1 MQGVSVFRRAR
12 GPFLFPGSFLGCS
25 ALLADFA
32 SRSAVGADGPVSV
45 LAVLR
50 FLAKGVRL
58 ATSSSAAFPHR
69 VMCTMCSELLLIRR
83 SVLGAKS
90 QSFVLAMLF

>member
-1 MQGVSVFRRAR
+1 MQGVSVLRRAR

-25 ALLADFA
+25 ALLAGLPLA
-32 SRSAVGADGPVSV
+32 PPSGADGPASV

>member
-1 MQGVSVFRRAR
+1 MQGVSVLRRAE
-12 GPFLFPGSFLGCS
+12 GPFLV
-25 ALLADFA
+25 
-32 SRSAVGADGPVSV
+32 SRAGRGAGTDSPVSV

-50 FLAKGVRL
+50 FVAKGVRL

-69 VMCTMCSELLLIRR
+69 LMCTMCSELLLIRR

-90 QSFVLAMLF
+90 QSFALAMLF